1 MAVFVA
7 FKSTYNKH
15 FSSSFAMQITMQ
27 ISHHT
32 TTYKTTN
39 YANTE
44 QIKYVHTIQKTH
56 PFFLKKT
63 IFLIR
68 KKNILRRNLRFIEP
82 TNRCDCPNWPI
93 TELSGPRI
101 P

>member
-32 TTYKTTN
+32 YKTTN

-44 QIKYVHTIQKTH
+44 QIKYVHTIQVQH
-56 PFFLKKT
+56 LKMS
-63 IFLIR
+63 IFL
-68 KKNILRRNLRFIEP
+68 
-82 TNRCDCPNWPI
+82 
-93 TELSGPRI
+93 
-101 P
+101 